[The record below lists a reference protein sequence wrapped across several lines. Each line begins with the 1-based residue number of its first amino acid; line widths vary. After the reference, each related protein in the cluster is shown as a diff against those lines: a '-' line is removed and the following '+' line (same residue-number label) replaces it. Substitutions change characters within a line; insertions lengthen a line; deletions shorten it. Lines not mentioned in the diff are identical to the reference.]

1 VAEDPLQRDSS
12 HAVHRADARSGD
24 KEDPM
29 KVLLVVVAVL
39 AGLVAL
45 AAIIGAFRPKTH
57 TVVHEVILAAS
68 PDRVW
73 AEVATVERQPEWVP
87 EITKVERL
95 PDREGQPSYREHF
108 GGFAATTVV
117 TVSEPPRRLV
127 KEILPEG
134 PFYGSWTWDLEP
146 DGERT
151 RLTITEQGT
160 VPNPLFRAMMIFHDN
175 TKSARDYADALA
187 RRLGVA
193 IEVAP

>member
-1 VAEDPLQRDSS
+1 
-12 HAVHRADARSGD
+12 
-24 KEDPM
+24 M
-29 KVLLVVVAVL
+29 KWVLIGVVVLVTLLV
-39 AGLVAL
+39 L
-45 AAIIGAFRPKTH
+45 AAIVGALQPKTH
-57 TVVHEVILAAS
+57 TASHTVVLGAGPDAVWGVIA
-68 PDRVW
+68 DF
-73 AEVATVERQPEWVP
+73 ERQQEWVP
-87 EITKVERL
+87 EITGVERL
-95 PDREGQPSYREHF
+95 PARDGKPSYREHF
-108 GGFAATTVV
+108 GQFAATTVV
-117 TVSEPPRRLV
+117 TVSEPPQRLV
-127 KEILPEG
+127 KEILPGG